1 MDPELVGA
9 AGVGSEAHVHFPVR
23 ENAEYFEFGN
33 RLFAILLVNYLT
45 RAVVPVRGKRQGYG
59 ASHFAFP
66 GSGAGTEVRQIGL
79 FDFALGELALD

>member
-9 AGVGSEAHVHFPVR
+9 AGVGSEAYVHFPVR

-33 RLFAILLVNYLT
+33 RLFAILLVNHLT

-59 ASHFAFP
+59 AAHFASPRP
-66 GSGAGTEVRQIGL
+66 GTCTEMGQIGL
-79 FDFALGELALD
+79 FDFAL